1 MRALITQR
9 ETQRG
14 EQAARSVGRETSM
27 EDPAQRP
34 VRPRGLV
41 GEEGE
46 EEGGGRKQVMCE
58 QRSAQMEE
66 TRPSLERPPPGVQH
80 TGFLRVSFAS
90 AFSTFFHNK
99 CIHFII
105 FIRKKHKSSVKFQ
118 YLKQCSS
125 DSKKKRTH
133 ESIKQILDNAILDL
147 ILCTHCV
154 HTSVAS
160 SDRMVTFVKKK

>member
-1 MRALITQR
+1 MANSQLVLWAERLPWGIPPSDPSGHEVSWEKRVRRKEEA
-9 ETQRG
+9 ESKCCVSKG
-14 EQAARSVGRETSM
+14 ARRWR
-27 EDPAQRP
+27 RP
-34 VRPRGLV
+34 GAR
-41 GEEGE
+41 
-46 EEGGGRKQVMCE
+46 
-58 QRSAQMEE
+58 
-66 TRPSLERPPPGVQH
+66 RPSLERPPPGVQH
-80 TGFLRVSFAS
+80 TGFLRFSFAS

-133 ESIKQILDNAILDL
+133 ESIKQIIDNAILDL